1 MHRGGVSLMLAAVLC
16 SRAAGQG
23 ERLIEL
29 DPGAAAARMEA
40 MRGAWGDGA
49 AWSLRA
55 AGLRSLLVGRLGL
68 PTLRADGRNGESASA
83 RGLFD
88 PIASAPRRF
97 DGYEVVNLAVRS
109 FDGSRVTGN
118 LYLPTGRGGPFP
130 AVLCPHGHFGA
141 TGDDAEGRFR
151 RDMQLRC
158 ATLARMGAV
167 VFAYDMVGW
176 GESDIA
182 EHHDT
187 AALALQCYNSVRAL
201 DYLCSRED
209 VDPSRVAITG
219 ASGGGT
225 QTFLLAA
232 LDERVAVSVPCV
244 QVSAHFFGGCEC
256 ETGLPIHTY
265 GDVVTN
271 NAEIAAMAAPRPML
285 VISDGDDWTSNTPRV
300 EFPYILG
307 VYAELGAADLV
318 GNAHFGDEG
327 HDYGPSKRAA
337 MYRFLARR
345 LGLDP
350 DGADES
356 VVTIEPRGALLV
368 YGDSPP
374 PDRPG
379 AAALEALRGSL
390 APPAAA
396 SPDQ

>member
-1 MHRGGVSLMLAAVLC
+1 MHRGGVSLILAAALC

-23 ERLIEL
+23 ERLVEL

-55 AGLRSLLVGRLGL
+55 AGIRSLLVGRLGL
-68 PTLRADGRNGESASA
+68 PTLRADGRNGESAAA
-83 RGLFD
+83 RGPFD

-118 LYLPTGRGGPFP
+118 LYLPTGRAGPFP

-141 TGDDAEGRFR
+141 TGDDPEGRFR

-182 EHHDT
+182 DHHDP
-187 AALALQCYNSVRAL
+187 AALAMLADNSVRAL

-209 VDPSRVAITG
+209 VDASRVAITG

-232 LDERVAVSVPCV
+232 LDERVAVSVPCGRGWG
-244 QVSAHFFGGCEC
+244 QFFGG
-256 ETGLPIHTY
+256 GGWGAGRANHTD
-265 GDVVTN
+265 GDVVTRN
-271 NAEIAAMAAPRPML
+271 GE
-285 VISDGDDWTSNTPRV
+285 
-300 EFPYILG
+300 
-307 VYAELGAADLV
+307 
-318 GNAHFGDEG
+318 
-327 HDYGPSKRAA
+327 RAA
-337 MYRFLARR
+337 
-345 LGLDP
+345 
-350 DGADES
+350 
-356 VVTIEPRGALLV
+356 
-368 YGDSPP
+368 
-374 PDRPG
+374 
-379 AAALEALRGSL
+379 
-390 APPAAA
+390 
-396 SPDQ
+396 